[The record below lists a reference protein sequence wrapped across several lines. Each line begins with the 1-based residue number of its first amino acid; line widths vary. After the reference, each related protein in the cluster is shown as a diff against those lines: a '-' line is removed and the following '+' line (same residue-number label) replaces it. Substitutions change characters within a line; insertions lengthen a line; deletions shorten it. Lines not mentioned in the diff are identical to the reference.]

1 MNLNYDFTEEELSN
15 IKSLYEQ
22 KFSCPEIKEM
32 LKLPHTVRAIQRR
45 VRRMGIIRTV
55 AEAVKLAR
63 EKGRY
68 SQTCKCPKCGYIFK
82 K

>member
-1 MNLNYDFTEEELSN
+1 MNYDFTDAELKD
-15 IKSLYEQ
+15 IKQLYEQ
-22 KFSCPEIKEM
+22 KFSCAEVKEM

-45 VRRMGIIRTV
+45 VKRMGISRSVVESVRI
-55 AEAVKLAR
+55 AR

-68 SQTCKCPKCGYIFK
+68 SLTCKCPKCGHVFK